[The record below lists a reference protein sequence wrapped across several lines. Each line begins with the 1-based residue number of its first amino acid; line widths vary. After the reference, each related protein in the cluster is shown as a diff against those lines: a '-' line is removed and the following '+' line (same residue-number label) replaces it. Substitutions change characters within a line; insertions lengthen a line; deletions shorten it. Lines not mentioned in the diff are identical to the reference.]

1 MADTHNSE
9 RPQTIQGDLRNLPG
23 AIAPLTKLPYW
34 VLWRWERPKK
44 DSNKWTKVPYQPSG
58 AKAKN
63 NDPATWSPYAAV
75 IAVVDRYDGIGFVL
89 FEHGAFDLD
98 KIRDLNTGT
107 IAPWAQ
113 KLIDDSQSYAE
124 ITVSGTGLRIIGTV
138 TGNETH
144 RKWPIENGMS
154 LEAYRRTRRYI
165 TISGNQLPGTPS
177 LLADIDQVI
186 DDTVAQLDEKNKG
199 EKTSASSGSTD
210 DSTAE
215 IPSTLAALLHIPNKG
230 AGIPHGGYAS
240 RNELAFAFITAA
252 LHRLVSDEAVIAAC
266 LDTAYEGC
274 AIFEHC
280 RDNGGRAYVERQLEH
295 AREKAGEF
303 RSEMATD
310 LGNARRLVRFHGS
323 DLRYVHAWKSWL
335 AWQDGHWRRDDDE
348 AIMRMAKA
356 TVEQMHAEAMRI
368 NDEAV
373 RASLRKHALTS
384 QNAQRLTAMV
394 KLAQSELE
402 VVLSVERLDADP
414 RLLGVQNGVIDL
426 RTGKFRPPRREDYVT
441 KRAAVAFNANA
452 KCPNWEAFL
461 DKIFA
466 GDHALIEYLQR
477 AMGYLLTGLNE
488 EVLFVLWGTGDN
500 GKSTFRETIF
510 ALLGDYAVGSDASM
524 LVTTKHA
531 GGATPDLARLCG
543 RRLLTINETQQNDF
557 LNEARMKF
565 ITSHDTITAR
575 NLYEAPFDFT
585 PTHKTFL
592 TTNHKPIVRGT
603 DTGIWRRLHLVPFLT
618 TIEPESRD
626 PHFRE
631 KMLTP
636 ELSGILNWA
645 IDGLK
650 AYNRVGLNA
659 PQAVASATAEYH
671 HDMDIV
677 GLWIEERCVRDPGS
691 VVKTIELYHDY
702 KQWSEKQVGFTMST
716 IAFGRELV
724 SRGFE
729 RAKVDGERGIR
740 GLKLCEAM

>member
-1 MADTHNSE
+1 V
-9 RPQTIQGDLRNLPG
+9 I
-23 AIAPLTKLPYW
+23 
-34 VLWRWERPKK
+34 
-44 DSNKWTKVPYQPSG
+44 
-58 AKAKN
+58 
-63 NDPATWSPYAAV
+63 AAV
-75 IAVVDRYDGIGFVL
+75 DRFDGIGLVL

-98 KIRDLNTGT
+98 KVRDLSTGN

-113 KLIDDSQSYAE
+113 ELIDDSQSYAE
-124 ITVSGTGLRIIGTV
+124 ITVSGTGLRIIGTAA
-138 TGNETH
+138 GNETH
-144 RKWPIENGMS
+144 RKHQITDGMS
-154 LEAYRRTRRYI
+154 LETYRRTRRYI

-177 LLADIDQVI
+177 LLANIDQVI
-186 DDTVAQLDEKNKG
+186 DDTVAQLDEKNNKG
-199 EKTSASSGSTD
+199 ESKTSTES
-210 DSTAE
+210 DSTGSAE
-215 IPSTLAALLHIPNKG
+215 IPSMLAALLHIPDKG
-230 AGIPHGGYAS
+230 AGVPHGGYAS

-252 LHRLVSDEAVIAAC
+252 LHRLVSDEAIIAAC

-280 RDNGGRAYVERQLEH
+280 RDNNGRAYVERQLEH
-295 AREKAGEF
+295 AREKAGGF

-323 DLRYVHAWKSWL
+323 DLRYVHAWRSWL
-335 AWQDGHWRRDDDE
+335 AWQDGHWQRDDDE
-348 AIMRMAKA
+348 AVMRMAKA

-373 RASLRKHALTS
+373 RASLRKHALAS
-384 QNAQRLTAMV
+384 QSAQRLAAMV
-394 KLAQSELE
+394 KLAQSEME
-402 VVLSVERLDADP
+402 VVLGVERLDADP

-426 RTGKFRPPRREDYVT
+426 RTGKFRPARREDYVT

-466 GDHALIEYLQR
+466 SDHALIEYLQR
-477 AMGYLLTGLNE
+477 AMGYLLTGLTNE
-488 EVLFVLWGTGDN
+488 EVLFVLWGTGSN

-557 LNEARMKF
+557 LNEARVKF

-585 PTHKTFL
+585 PTHKTCL

-603 DTGIWRRLHLVPFLT
+603 DAGIWRRLHLVPFLT

-626 PHFRE
+626 PQFRE

-677 GLWIEERCVRDPGS
+677 GLWLEDHCERDPGAVEKS
-691 VVKTIELYHDY
+691 AVLYFDY
-702 KQWSEKQVGFTMST
+702 EKWSKEQVGFAKSA
-716 IAFGRELV
+716 ISFGRELV
-724 SRGFE
+724 DRGFE
-729 RAKVDGERGIR
+729 RTKLKGDRAFR
-740 GLKLCEAM
+740 GLKLCQPM